1 MRTTTEQSL
10 SEILPAK
17 NANARLTRRKMVQRL
32 LTGAGAGTAWP
43 LVATS
48 HPIYELLRNDAI
60 LDEAE
65 KRGEAADWQP
75 AVLSS
80 QQNETLVAIAESIVP
95 GSTRAQ
101 ASRFIDLLLGVD
113 SPENQRRFMESLTAF
128 DAEAQKRY
136 GKSFPALEDREKNDL
151 LTEASSKPE
160 NAKSSEMDP
169 RNKELE
175 LSPHFEN
182 LKGWIS
188 GAYYSSEVGMR
199 DLGWTGDYVFETFP
213 GCAHAEGHH

>member
-1 MRTTTEQSL
+1 MRTRTEQRL
-10 SEILPAK
+10 PEILRAK
-17 NANARLTRRKMVQRL
+17 NANDLLTRRKMVQRL
-32 LTGAGAGTAWP
+32 LAGAGAGTAWP

-65 KRGEAADWQP
+65 KRGEANWQP

-80 QQNETLVAIAESIVP
+80 QQNETLVAIAESVVP

-101 ASRFIDLLLGVD
+101 VSRFIDLLLGVD
-113 SPENQRRFMESLTAF
+113 KPENQRKFIESLTAL

-136 GKSFPALEDREKNDL
+136 GKSFPALEDKERNDL
-151 LTEASSKPE
+151 LTEASSNPE
-160 NAKSSEMDP
+160 NAKPSETDP
-169 RNKELE
+169 GKKEFE
-175 LSPHFEN
+175 LCRHFEN

-199 DLGWTGDYVFETFP
+199 ELGWTGDYVFEAFP